1 MTWEDIIKQD
11 DSYYGNER
19 RFRNVIERKLKNLED
34 EIMVQFLEHKD
45 LNPDLDVNEFV
56 ELTIK
61 RIDSLTEDII
71 HNPTRAYGGYYP

>member
-1 MTWEDIIKQD
+1 MAWKNTLLKD

-19 RFRNVIERKLKNLED
+19 RFRNVIGRKLKNLED
-34 EIMVQFLEHKD
+34 EIIVQFLEHKE
-45 LNPDLDVNEFV
+45 NPDLDVDEFV

-71 HNPTRAYGGYYP
+71 HNPTSD

>member
-1 MTWEDIIKQD
+1 MSWEDIVKQD

-19 RFRNVIERKLKNLED
+19 RFRNVIKRKLENLED
-34 EIMVQFLEHKD
+34 EIMVVFLDHKG
-45 LNPDLDVNEFV
+45 NPDLDVDEFV

-71 HNPTRAYGGYYP
+71 HDPTK